1 MELKRIKNNTH
12 WIRGGTNT
20 GVYIFEDNTALLID
34 VGLGGERQDKLL
46 SILKENRIKVSYII
60 NTHEH
65 EDHIGGNYQIKKE
78 FPELKIY
85 ASKRAKV
92 FIENP
97 DIYLDYL
104 TGGRR
109 SNILVEEVNKYLI
122 NSESVD
128 YVVKPGDIL
137 NLKGHDFKIIECSG
151 HTEGGIGVLTDD
163 GVVFLGDLLITENS
177 LKKFD
182 FLFMSDFASQIWSL
196 DNIRNIDFDIAI
208 LGHSSG
214 IYSKEETLS
223 IASYN
228 YKALYRILEFLL
240 NSIDK
245 AKTFDELIKDFVDKR
260 YLVKNYIAYIEYRNS
275 LNAALAYLL
284 DADVITYT
292 LEDNTLKYKLRNL
305 DEIKN

>member
-151 HTEGGIGVLTDD
+151 HTEGGIGILTDD

>member
-85 ASKRAKV
+85 ASKRGKV

-137 NLKGHDFKIIECSG
+137 KLKGHDFKIIECSG